1 MGEGARTGRTDTY
14 MLDGPGDDAVCDARK
29 DARRHELR
37 AREEQPR
44 RPALALFE
52 VPLSEEPL
60 RVLER
65 AELDGDA
72 DTNAEQR
79 R

>member
-1 MGEGARTGRTDTY
+1 

-60 RVLER
+60 RILER